1 MNTMNRVYPS
11 NPLRSNSGHDKSG
24 VRVYL
29 RPHKAGRANE
39 EADEVATRP
48 SITSATFGTFLNML
62 FTSFTFLTRKT
73 LGPSVHRNEL
83 FYTK

>member
-11 NPLRSNSGHDKSG
+11 NPLR
-24 VRVYL
+24 VYL
-29 RPHKAGRANE
+29 RPHEARRANG

-48 SITSATFGTFLNML
+48 STTSAAFGTFLNML

-73 LGPSVHRNEL
+73 LGTSVHRNEL